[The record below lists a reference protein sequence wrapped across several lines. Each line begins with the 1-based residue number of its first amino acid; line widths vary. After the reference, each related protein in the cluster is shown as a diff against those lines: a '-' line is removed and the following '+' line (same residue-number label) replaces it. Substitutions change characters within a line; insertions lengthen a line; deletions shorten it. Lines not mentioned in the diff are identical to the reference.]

1 MKTPVRILHLED
13 NPADGDLIRATLEQ
27 EHLGGEIHRVVSR
40 EAFIAGIEAGG
51 YDLIL
56 ADYNLPAFDGLTAL
70 TLARARRPE
79 IPFLFVSGF
88 IGEEVALESLKNGAT
103 DYVFKHNF
111 ARLAPA
117 IRRALEAASVRRE
130 REAAEAALQERE
142 ATLRSFFDTAPF
154 LMGLLEWRE
163 DEVIHLSGNAATVR
177 FLNVPPEAIQQR
189 FLRDLGLPTQ
199 VVTRATTHYAQCQRE
214 KRAVELDYSFE
225 WLGQTRHF
233 AVTLSPVACNEGQP
247 SRCCYIAEDI
257 TEKKQLE
264 RQYLRAQRL
273 ESVGTLASGL
283 AHDLNNV
290 LAPIVMALRLFRA
303 KLPDPEDQEL
313 LTNLESSARRGA
325 DIIRQVL
332 TFARGVEGERQP
344 VALPRLLG
352 ELEKIIRETFA
363 RSIQLE
369 MRVAP
374 DLRPILGDSTQ
385 IYQVLMN
392 LSVNARDAMPSGG
405 LIRIEARNLEL
416 DADATRSHP
425 GARPGEYVQITLAD
439 TGIGIAPELIDKI
452 FDPFFTTKDLGH
464 GTGLGLPTTLSIVK
478 SHGGWITVESEPGRG
493 SEFHVFL
500 PASSDKVAA
509 TAEATP
515 REQPLGQGELVLVVD
530 DDATLKQ
537 VARSTLLKA
546 GYQVLTAGDGQEAL
560 DIFQTHRQRIALVLT
575 DMMMPR
581 MDGHELIAE
590 IRKLTSTIPILTMSG
605 LVESRPAP
613 GQPALIS
620 AFLNKP
626 FTAES
631 LLQSVHAALHESQPS
646 LPL

>member
-13 NPADGDLIRATLEQ
+13 NPADGELIRATLDQEQ
-27 EHLGGEIHRVVSR
+27 LPCEIHRVVTR
-40 EAFIAGIEAGG
+40 EAFITELEAGA

-130 REAAEAALQERE
+130 RESAEAALQERE
-142 ATLRSFFDTAPF
+142 ATLRSFFDAAPF
-154 LMGLLEWRE
+154 LMGLLEWR
-163 DEVIHLSGNAATVR
+163 DGEVIHRSGNAATVS
-177 FLNVPPEAIQQR
+177 FFAVPAEAIR
-189 FLRDLGLPTQ
+189 DRTLRDLGLPPG
-199 VVTRATTHYAQCQRE
+199 VLARAAAQYEQCQRE
-214 KRAVELDYSFE
+214 ERAVEQDHTFE
-225 WLGQTRHF
+225 WRGRTRHF
-233 AVTLSPVACNEGQP
+233 AITLSPVAGHDGRP
-247 SRCCYIAEDI
+247 SRCCYIAEDV
-257 TEKKQLE
+257 TEKRQLE

-344 VALPRLLG
+344 VALSRLIG

-369 MRVAP
+369 TRVAA

-385 IYQVLMN
+385 LYQVLMN
-392 LSVNARDAMPSGG
+392 LCVNARDAMPAGG
-405 LIRIEARNLEL
+405 RLRIQARNLQL
-416 DADATRSHP
+416 DEEGAPSHP
-425 GARPGEYVQITLAD
+425 GARPGDYVWISVAD
-439 TGIGIAPELIDKI
+439 SGTGIVPEVIDKI
-452 FDPFFTTKDLGH
+452 FDPFFTTKDLGQ
-464 GTGLGLPTTLSIVK
+464 GTGLGLPTTLTIVK

-493 SEFHVFL
+493 SEFHVYL
-500 PASSDKVAA
+500 PASRADAA
-509 TAEATP
+509 PASVSTLL
-515 REQPLGQGELVLVVD
+515 EQPRGHGELVLVVD
-530 DDATLKQ
+530 DDATMRQ
-537 VARSTLLKA
+537 VARSTLIKA
-546 GYQVLTAGDGQEAL
+546 GYEVLTAHDGREAL
-560 DIFQTHRQRIALVLT
+560 ALFHAQRSQIAVVLT
-575 DMMMPR
+575 DLMMPG
-581 MDGHELIAE
+581 MDGPALVGEL
-590 IRKLTSTIPILTMSG
+590 RKLGSQVPVITMSG
-605 LVESRPAP
+605 LVETHSSNRLSATTT
-613 GQPALIS
+613 
-620 AFLNKP
+620 AFLEKP

-631 LLQSVHAALHESQPS
+631 LLGTVRTALEPAPPS
-646 LPL
+646 LL

>member
-13 NPADGDLIRATLEQ
+13 NPADGELIRATLDQ
-27 EHLGGEIHRVVSR
+27 EKLPCEIHRVVSR
-40 EAFIAGIEAGG
+40 ESFITELEAGG

-130 REAAEAALQERE
+130 RESAEAALQERE
-142 ATLRSFFDTAPF
+142 ATLRSFFDAAPF
-154 LMGLLEWRE
+154 LMGLLEWR
-163 DEVIHLSGNAATVR
+163 DGEVIHLSGNAATVS
-177 FLNVPPEAIQQR
+177 FFAVPAEAIR
-189 FLRDLGLPTQ
+189 DRPLRELGLPSGILA
-199 VVTRATTHYAQCQRE
+199 RAAAQYEQCQRE
-214 KRAVELDYSFE
+214 ERAVEQDYSFE
-225 WLGQTRHF
+225 WLGQMRHF
-233 AVTLSPVACNEGQP
+233 AITLSPVACNEGQP

-313 LTNLESSARRGA
+313 LTSLESSARRGA

-332 TFARGVEGERQP
+332 TFARGVEGERRP
-344 VALPRLLG
+344 VALSRLIG

-369 MRVAP
+369 TRVAA

-385 IYQVLMN
+385 LYQVLMN
-392 LSVNARDAMPSGG
+392 LCVNARDAMPAGG
-405 LIRIEARNLEL
+405 LIRIQARNLHL
-416 DADATRSHP
+416 DAEGARSHR
-425 GARPGEYVQITLAD
+425 GARPGDYVWISVAD
-439 TGIGIAPELIDKI
+439 TGTGITPEVIGKI
-452 FDPFFTTKDLGH
+452 FDPFFTTKDLGQ
-464 GTGLGLPTTLSIVK
+464 GTGLGLPTTLTIVK

-493 SEFHVFL
+493 SEFHVYL
-500 PASSDKVAA
+500 PASRADAA
-509 TAEATP
+509 PASASALP
-515 REQPLGQGELVLVVD
+515 EQPRGHGELVLVVD
-530 DDATLKQ
+530 DDATMRQ
-537 VARSTLLKA
+537 VARSTLIKA
-546 GYQVLTAGDGQEAL
+546 GYEVLTAHDGREAL
-560 DIFQTHRQRIALVLT
+560 ALFHAQRSQIAVVLT
-575 DMMMPR
+575 DLMMPG
-581 MDGHELIAE
+581 MDGPALVAEL
-590 IRKLTSTIPILTMSG
+590 RKLGSPVPVITMSG
-605 LVESRPAP
+605 LVETHSSNRLSA
-613 GQPALIS
+613 S
-620 AFLNKP
+620 TTAFLEKP

-631 LLQSVHAALHESQPS
+631 LLGTVRTALEPAQPS
-646 LPL
+646 LR

>member
-27 EHLGGEIHRVVSR
+27 EQPGCIIHRVVSR

-130 REAAEAALQERE
+130 RESAEAALQERE

-154 LMGLLEWRE
+154 LMGLLEWR
-163 DEVIHLSGNAATVR
+163 DGAVIHLSGNAATVR

-189 FLRDLGLPTQ
+189 FLRDLSLPTQ
-199 VVTRATTHYAQCQRE
+199 VMARATTHYEQCQRE

-225 WLGQTRHF
+225 WLGQARHF

-257 TEKKQLE
+257 TGKKQLE

-352 ELEKIIRETFA
+352 ELEKIIHETFA

-392 LSVNARDAMPSGG
+392 LSVNARDAMPAGG
-405 LIRIEARNLEL
+405 VLRIEARNLGL

-425 GARPGEYVQITLAD
+425 GARPGEHVRISVAD

-452 FDPFFTTKDLGH
+452 FDPFFTTKELGH

-500 PASSDKVAA
+500 PASSDEVAA

-515 REQPLGQGELVLVVD
+515 REQPHGQGELVLVVD
-530 DDATLKQ
+530 DDATLRQ
-537 VARSTLLKA
+537 VAHTTLLKA
-546 GYQVLTAGDGQEAL
+546 GYQVLTAGDGEEAL
-560 DIFQTHRQRIALVLT
+560 DLFQAHRQRIALVLT
-575 DMMMPR
+575 DMMMPKL
-581 MDGHELIAE
+581 DGHELIAE
-590 IRKLTSTIPILTMSG
+590 MRKLTSTIPILTMSG

-613 GQPALIS
+613 GQPALTS
-620 AFLNKP
+620 AFLSKP

-631 LLQSVHAALHESQPS
+631 LLQAVHAALHGAQPS

>member
-1 MKTPVRILHLED
+1 MRTPVRILHLED

-27 EHLGGEIHRVVSR
+27 AELPCEIYRVVAR
-40 EAFIAGIEAGG
+40 EAFIAEIGVGD

-88 IGEEVALESLKNGAT
+88 IGEEAALESLKNGAT

-130 REAAEAALQERE
+130 RESAEAALQERE

-154 LMGLLEWRE
+154 QMGLLEWR
-163 DEVIHLSGNAATVR
+163 DGAVIHLSGNAATVK
-177 FLNVPPEAIQQR
+177 FLKVPPEAIQHR

-199 VVTRATTHYAQCQRE
+199 VELRATTHYEQCQRD
-214 KRAVELDYSFE
+214 KRAVELDYSFA
-225 WLGQTRHF
+225 WLGQMRHF
-233 AVTLSPVACNEGQP
+233 AVTLSPVACNEGHP
-247 SRCCYIAEDI
+247 SRCCYIAEDV

-273 ESVGTLASGL
+273 ESVGTMASGL

-290 LAPIVMALRLFRA
+290 LAPIVMALRLFRG
-303 KLPDPEDQEL
+303 KLPDPEDQDL

-344 VALPRLLG
+344 VALSRLIG
-352 ELEKIIRETFA
+352 ELERIIRDTFA

-369 MRVAP
+369 NRVAA

-385 IYQVLMN
+385 LYQVLMN
-392 LSVNARDAMPSGG
+392 LCVNARDAMPAGG
-405 LIRIEARNLEL
+405 LIRIEARNLQL
-416 DADATRSHP
+416 NADATRSHA
-425 GARPGEYVQITLAD
+425 GARPGEYVRISVAD

-500 PASSDKVAA
+500 PASRDAAA
-509 TAEATP
+509 TPAEATP
-515 REQPLGQGELVLVVD
+515 PEQPRGRGELVLIVD
-530 DDATLKQ
+530 DDPAMRQ
-537 VARSTLLKA
+537 VARSTLIKA
-546 GYQVLTAGDGQEAL
+546 GFQVLTADGGKEAL
-560 DIFQTHRQRIALVLT
+560 DLIETHRQRIALVLT

-581 MDGHELIAE
+581 MDGPELIAE
-590 IRKLTSTIPILTMSG
+590 IRKLASPIPIITMSG
-605 LVESRPAP
+605 LVESRPAT
-613 GQPALIS
+613 GQPALAS
-620 AFLNKP
+620 AFLDKP

-631 LLQSVHAALHESQPS
+631 LLQAVHAALHGSQPS

>member
-27 EHLGGEIHRVVSR
+27 EQLGCVIHRVVSR

-130 REAAEAALQERE
+130 RESAEAALQERE

-154 LMGLLEWRE
+154 LMGLLEWR
-163 DEVIHLSGNAATVR
+163 DDVVIHLSGNAATVR

-189 FLRDLGLPTQ
+189 FLRDLGLPAQ
-199 VVTRATTHYAQCQRE
+199 VVARATTHYEQCQRE
-214 KRAVELDYSFE
+214 KRAVELEYAFE
-225 WLGQTRHF
+225 WLGQARHF

-392 LSVNARDAMPSGG
+392 LSVNARDAMPAGG
-405 LIRIEARNLEL
+405 VLRIEARNLEL

-425 GARPGEYVQITLAD
+425 GARPGEHVRISVAD

-452 FDPFFTTKDLGH
+452 FDPFFTTKELGH

-500 PASSDKVAA
+500 PASSDEVAA
-509 TAEATP
+509 TAEAMP
-515 REQPLGQGELVLVVD
+515 REQPHGQGELVLVVD
-530 DDATLKQ
+530 DDATLRQ
-537 VARSTLLKA
+537 VARTTLLKA
-546 GYQVLTAGDGQEAL
+546 GYQVLAAGDVK
-560 DIFQTHRQRIALVLT
+560 RRSNCS
-575 DMMMPR
+575 
-581 MDGHELIAE
+581 
-590 IRKLTSTIPILTMSG
+590 KLTAS
-605 LVESRPAP
+605 E
-613 GQPALIS
+613 
-620 AFLNKP
+620 
-626 FTAES
+626 
-631 LLQSVHAALHESQPS
+631 
-646 LPL
+646 